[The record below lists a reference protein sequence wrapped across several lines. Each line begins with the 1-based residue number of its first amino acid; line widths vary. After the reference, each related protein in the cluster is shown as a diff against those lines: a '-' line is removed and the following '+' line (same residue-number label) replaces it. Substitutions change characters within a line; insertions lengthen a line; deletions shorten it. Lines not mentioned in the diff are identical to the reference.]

1 MCEEQWRHLGHVV
14 PMLLVETEYHDA
26 LSDSFS
32 SLENKS
38 LPSVQPHFFSYMFL
52 VDFAEVKQFKE
63 NSNLLVVTAVIM
75 GLPFVCV
82 YEIL

>member
-1 MCEEQWRHLGHVV
+1 MV

-52 VDFAEVKQFKE
+52 VDFADDFMVLKGPNHSFEMF
-63 NSNLLVVTAVIM
+63 SM
-75 GLPFVCV
+75 GWGSF
-82 YEIL
+82 